1 MKNLKEIAF
10 GILNDSRLTDNVE
23 DVLDAYPDLIE
34 NFPTVIFQD
43 TNQRD
48 IEFADNNPLASN
60 CEMTIHI
67 FTKAIEGYSTTSEIA
82 GIIYELMKENYFI
95 CSSNSEIPAEGDD
108 VRHRVMVF
116 RNNLF

>member
-10 GILNDSRLTDNVE
+10 GILNDSRLTDIVE
-23 DVLDAYPDLIE
+23 DVLDAYPNLIK

-48 IEFADNNPLASN
+48 IEFADNNPMASSG
-60 CEMTIHI
+60 EVTIHI
-67 FTKAIEGYSTTSEIA
+67 FTKAIEGYATTSEIA
-82 GIIYELMKENYFI
+82 EVVYGLMKENYFS
-95 CSSNSEIPAEGDD
+95 CSSNSEIPAESDD